1 MIKISP
7 LMATDYAQTCALLG
21 LQECSSIDNSLIT
34 GTDVMM
40 GGLAFWQHWLPC
52 QFHLSQSI
60 YVAREHGVVLG
71 FIVLSAAGKS
81 KQCWKVENLVI
92 HPEHRGRG
100 IAQELLR
107 YVFAQFGSQG
117 VGHFI
122 AEVASGNEAALTLF
136 AHCGFCRAARV
147 TYYRL
152 DRKEAVT
159 PPDVETEF
167 RLASYA
173 SKHGLFQL
181 HQDVLPADL
190 RLVLEQVPEDYKVSE
205 KLAFTTVEKRRNR
218 FMRKRIWYWVSQ
230 DPDRRVLSSAVK
242 VIAEPEIGYRLEFAV
257 HPGWKQLAPDL
268 VNFAVAEL
276 LNSET
281 PDLPIWAKV
290 MEFEPE
296 VDLAVQA
303 AGFERTGEFFL
314 LSREH
319 WTRAKHPRLR
329 RAAEDILPSIAKP
342 AINFPLATER
352 VKWRHGRLGQD
363 DWN

>member
-7 LMATDYAQTCALLG
+7 LLATDYAQTCALLSM
-21 LQECSSIDNSLIT
+21 QECSSIDNSLIT
-34 GTDVMM
+34 GADVMV

-60 YVAREHGVVLG
+60 YVAREDGIVLG
-71 FIVLSAAGKS
+71 FIVLSAFGKS
-81 KQCWKVENLVI
+81 KQCWKVENLVV

-117 VGHFI
+117 VTHFI
-122 AEVASGNEAALTLF
+122 AEVSTGNDAALSLF
-136 AHCGFCRAARV
+136 AHCGFCRSARV
-147 TYYRL
+147 SYFQI
-152 DRKEAVT
+152 DRKQAIVK
-159 PPDVETEF
+159 DVETEF

-173 SKHGLFQL
+173 SKSGLFQL
-181 HQDVLPADL
+181 HQDRLPPDL
-190 RLVLEQVPEDYKVSE
+190 RLVLEQVPDDFKVGE
-205 KLAFTTVEKRRNR
+205 KLAFTSVEKKRNK
-218 FMRKRIWYWVSQ
+218 FMRKRVWYWVSQ
-230 DPDRRVLSSAVK
+230 DQDRRVLSSAVK

-257 HPGWKQLAPDL
+257 HPGYKHLAADL
-268 VNFAVAEL
+268 VNFAVGEL
-276 LNSET
+276 INNHI

-290 MEFEPE
+290 FDFEPE
-296 VDLAVQA
+296 VDEAVQQV
-303 AGFERTGEFFL
+303 GFERTGEFFL

-329 RAAEDILPSIAKP
+329 KVEDVLPGIAKP

-352 VKWRHGRLGQD
+352 VKWD
-363 DWN
+363 DRSECN